1 MIITLS
7 ILLLF
12 AASFPSSIC
21 SLRVYDNSIIIRQR
35 ITSLFSAS
43 DHADYGP
50 VNTIKNYGSRQ
61 ALEPFIRSILI
72 GAIAVAPTA
81 AIASP
86 EIAIKDIPILYDGKS
101 SPLSAYL
108 GEKCSLVIN
117 VASQCALTPQYEEL
131 VAIYDQFHSSGFNI
145 LAFPCNQFGSQ
156 EPAPVERIRKDMA
169 EAFGVQFP
177 IFDKIDVNGPNASP
191 LYNQLKSYK
200 DIGVSNIAKI
210 SWNFEKF
217 LLGPDGTPLRRYKP
231 GIRPAELTAD
241 IKSLIATGVIPPKKR
256 ATLNEY

>member
-1 MIITLS
+1 M
-7 ILLLF
+7 ILL
-12 AASFPSSIC
+12 
-21 SLRVYDNSIIIRQR
+21 RRK
-35 ITSLFSAS
+35 TSLHSEQSKFSS
-43 DHADYGP
+43 
-50 VNTIKNYGSRQ
+50 VNTMKNYGLRR
-61 ALEPFIRSILI
+61 ALDPLIFSIVM
-72 GAIAVAPTA
+72 GTVAVAPTLA
-81 AIASP
+81 TASS
-86 EIAIKDIPILYDGKS
+86 ETKITDIPILYDGKS

-108 GEKCSLVIN
+108 GGKCSLIIN

-131 VAIYDQFHSSGFNI
+131 VALYDQFHSSGFNI

-156 EPAPVERIRKDMA
+156 EPAPVERIRKDMT

-177 IFDKIDVNGPNASP
+177 IFDKIDVNGPNSSP
-191 LYNQLKSYK
+191 LYSHLKSYK
-200 DIGVSNIAKI
+200 DIGVSNISKI

-231 GIRPAELTAD
+231 GIRPAELATD

>member
-1 MIITLS
+1 MLRRKTTL
-7 ILLLF
+7 
-12 AASFPSSIC
+12 
-21 SLRVYDNSIIIRQR
+21 NSEQ
-35 ITSLFSAS
+35 SNFS
-43 DHADYGP
+43 P
-50 VNTIKNYGSRQ
+50 VNTIKSYGLRQ
-61 ALEPFIRSILI
+61 GFDPLIFSAIVMGAVTVVPAL
-72 GAIAVAPTA
+72 ATA
-81 AIASP
+81 SSEMKI
-86 EIAIKDIPILYDGKS
+86 IDIPILYDGKS

-108 GEKCSLVIN
+108 GGKCSLIMN

-131 VAIYDQFHSSGFNI
+131 VQLYDQFHPSGFNI

-177 IFDKIDVNGPNASP
+177 IFDKIDVNGPNTSP
-191 LYNQLKSYK
+191 LYSLLKSYK
-200 DIGVSNIAKI
+200 DIGVSNISKI

-231 GIRPAELTAD
+231 GVRPAELATD
-241 IKSLIATGVIPPKKR
+241 IKSLIATGIIPPKKR

>member
-7 ILLLF
+7 TLLLF

-131 VAIYDQFHSSGFNI
+131 VAIYDQFHSSGFKYFSISVQSVWISRACPGGTNKEGHGRSFWRSI
-145 LAFPCNQFGSQ
+145 PH
-156 EPAPVERIRKDMA
+156 IR
-169 EAFGVQFP
+169 Q
-177 IFDKIDVNGPNASP
+177 N
-191 LYNQLKSYK
+191 
-200 DIGVSNIAKI
+200 
-210 SWNFEKF
+210 
-217 LLGPDGTPLRRYKP
+217 
-231 GIRPAELTAD
+231 
-241 IKSLIATGVIPPKKR
+241 
-256 ATLNEY
+256 